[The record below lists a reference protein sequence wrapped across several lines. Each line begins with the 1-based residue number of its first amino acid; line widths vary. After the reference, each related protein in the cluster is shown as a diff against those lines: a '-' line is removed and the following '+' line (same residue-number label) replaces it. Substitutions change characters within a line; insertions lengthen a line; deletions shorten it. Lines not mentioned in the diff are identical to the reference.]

1 MLIQLQG
8 HHLRYLPAEA
18 AWAALLRAQWLLLPP
33 LPLRLPAAA
42 AVEDADESK
51 NQKSAEEEG
60 ESYEPRHNER
70 VVTVNV
76 LRRAGKLTRA
86 FEQLRE
92 KVFCLKDDV
101 LKGICFI
108 GKYSFNF
115 NNGKNYIK
123 KLLY

>member
-1 MLIQLQG
+1 M
-8 HHLRYLPAEA
+8 
-18 AWAALLRAQWLLLPP
+18 
-33 LPLRLPAAA
+33 
-42 AVEDADESK
+42 EDADESK

-92 KVFCLKDDV
+92 KVPCLKDDV
-101 LKGICFI
+101 LKKCFI
-108 GKYSFNF
+108 NYYSFNLDISRSF
-115 NNGKNYIK
+115 IK
-123 KLLY
+123 KLLL